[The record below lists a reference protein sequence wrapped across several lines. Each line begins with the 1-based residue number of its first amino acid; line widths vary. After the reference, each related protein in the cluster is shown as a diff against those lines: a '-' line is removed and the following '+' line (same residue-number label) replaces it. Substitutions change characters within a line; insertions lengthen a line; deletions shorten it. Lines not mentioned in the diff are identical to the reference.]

1 MTLPDSPRWPR
12 RIAAMLYEALL
23 LVAILF
29 FATFL
34 FVMVLGSATEA
45 PARYV
50 LQGYLW
56 LVAGGYLVWSWRHG
70 GQTLA
75 MQTWRIRVTN
85 REGGALDWRQACL
98 RYVIASVFFGV
109 GFLWALFDREGLYLH
124 DRLTG
129 CRLQLEPPKR
139 PAK

>member
-1 MTLPDSPRWPR
+1 
-12 RIAAMLYEALL
+12 MLYEALL

-34 FVMVLGSATEA
+34 FVMVLGSATEP
-45 PARYV
+45 PARYI
-50 LQGYLW
+50 LQAYLW
-56 LVAGGYLVWSWRHG
+56 LVAGCYLVWSWRHG

-85 REGGALDWRQACL
+85 RQGGALDWRQACL

-109 GFLWALFDREGLYLH
+109 GFVWALFDREGLYLH